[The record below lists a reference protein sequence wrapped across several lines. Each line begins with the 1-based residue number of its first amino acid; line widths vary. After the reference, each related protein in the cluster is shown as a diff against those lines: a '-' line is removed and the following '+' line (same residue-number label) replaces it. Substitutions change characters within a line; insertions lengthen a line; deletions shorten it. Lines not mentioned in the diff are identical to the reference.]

1 MQLITM
7 KKPLQLFLIIL
18 LASTAQLRADENLP
32 VPFEASY
39 KIFKKGTEVA
49 VMKRSLSQIDNG
61 DFIYRSETKSTG
73 LVSIF
78 YKLHIL
84 EESHW
89 HLQDQQLKPLV
100 YSFIRIKKKKES
112 NKKTVFDWKINQAN
126 FVDNGIK
133 SSFDL
138 EPGMTDKLLYQ
149 INIMRDLK
157 MGRHPTTYT
166 VVDGMKIKTY
176 HFEHLGEE
184 LIDTPI
190 GRFNTIK
197 FARQKPGKKEKIIL
211 WCANELNYLPIRVDS
226 IDDDGS
232 ITTAMIDKL
241 TGLNQPEEN
250 YLSPEN
256 SE

>member
-7 KKPLQLFLIIL
+7 KKTSQIFLIIL
-18 LASTAQLRADENLP
+18 LASTAQLRADESLP
-32 VPFEASY
+32 APFEASY

-49 VMKRSLSQIDNG
+49 IMQRSLSQIDNG
-61 DFIYRSETKSTG
+61 EFIYRSETKSTG

-89 HLQDQQLKPLV
+89 HLQDQQLQPLV
-100 YSFIRIKKKKES
+100 YSFKRIKKKKKS
-112 NKKTVFDWKINQAN
+112 NKKTIFDWKINQAN
-126 FVDNGIK
+126 FVGNGIK

-149 INIMRDLK
+149 INVMRDLK
-157 MGRHPTTYT
+157 MGHHPTTYT

-176 HFEHLGEE
+176 HFDYLGEE
-184 LIDTPI
+184 FIDTPI

-197 FARQKPGKKEKIIL
+197 ITRQKPGKKGNTIL
-211 WCANELNYLPIRVDS
+211 WCASELNYLPIKVEN

-250 YLSPEN
+250 YLSTEN

>member
-7 KKPLQLFLIIL
+7 KKPIQIFLIIL
-18 LASTAQLRADENLP
+18 LASTAQLRADESLP

-39 KIFKKGTEVA
+39 KIFKKGIEVA
-49 VMKRSLSQIDNG
+49 KMYRSLSQIDNG
-61 DFIYRSETKSTG
+61 EFIYRSETKSTG

-89 HLQDQQLKPLV
+89 HLQDQQLQPLV
-100 YSFIRIKKKKES
+100 YSYKRIKKKKES

-126 FVDNGIK
+126 FVGNGTK

-138 EPGMTDKLLYQ
+138 QPGMTDKLLYQ

-157 MGRHPTTYT
+157 MGHHPTTYT

-176 HFEHLGEE
+176 HFEYLGEE
-184 LIDTPI
+184 IIDTPI
-190 GRFNTIK
+190 GRLDTIK
-197 FARQKPGKKEKIIL
+197 FARQKPGEKGDSIL
-211 WCANELNYLPIRVDS
+211 WCASELHYLPIKVEN

-241 TGLNQPEEN
+241 TGLNQHEEN
-250 YLSPEN
+250 YLSPKN